1 MKKIILALALVAFA
15 TPALAQSPAKPAA
28 KQPLTAAS
36 AQQNPIALLQQFSV
50 SDLQAALA
58 DANAQTPPDVTSA
71 QCYSA
76 LITIV
81 QSPITNPLPAGPG
94 VFQALQK
101 ARDAKANL
109 ASLLSPTGPLQNLNI
124 ACAPLV
130 MSVNNTLLALGVTTG
145 LVVGTGGLAV
155 PALPGLAGILALLP
169 LK

>member
-1 MKKIILALALVAFA
+1 MKKIILALALIALA
-15 TPALAQSPAKPAA
+15 TPAFAQPAKPAV

-50 SDLQAALA
+50 ADLQAALA
-58 DANAQTPPDVTSA
+58 DANAQTPPDTTA
-71 QCYSA
+71 APCYTA
-76 LITIV
+76 LIAIV
-81 QSPITNPLPAGPG
+81 QSPIANPLPAGPG

-109 ASLLSPTGPLQNLNI
+109 AAILSPTGPLQGLNI